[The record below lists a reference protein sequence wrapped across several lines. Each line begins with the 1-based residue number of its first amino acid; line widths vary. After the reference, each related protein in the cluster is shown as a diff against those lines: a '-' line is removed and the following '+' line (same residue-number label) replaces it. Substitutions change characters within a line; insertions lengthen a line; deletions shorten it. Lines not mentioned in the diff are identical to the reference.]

1 MSTEHAS
8 VIEVMKA
15 RASVRKYD
23 TKASLPREELDEI
36 LELAAQAPSSWNLQ
50 HWRFLVITSRKM
62 RERLRSIANNQAQVT
77 EAAATVVVLGD
88 LEANETARE
97 VYGQSLK
104 EGKITRE
111 IFDLMIGQVD
121 DAYRNNPRFAR
132 DEAMLNAGLAA
143 MQIMLAAKAKGYD
156 TCPIGGFDRKKLIEA
171 FQVPERYVPVML
183 ITIGKRAGSTRPTPR
198 LPLDKV
204 TVRESF

>member
-15 RASVRKYD
+15 RASVRKYNRV
-23 TKASLPREELDEI
+23 ASISREELDEI
-36 LELAAQAPSSWNLQ
+36 LEIATHAPSSWNLQ
-50 HWRFLVITSRKM
+50 HWRFLVITSRDMK
-62 RERLRSIANNQAQVT
+62 ERLRSIANNQAQVA

-104 EGKITRE
+104 EGKITQE
-111 IFDLMIGQVD
+111 IYDLMIGQVD
-121 DAYRNNPRFAR
+121 DAYRNNLRFAR

-171 FQVPERYVPVML
+171 FQVPKRYVPVML
-183 ITIGKRAGSTRPTPR
+183 ITIGKRAGSVRPTPR
-198 LPLDKV
+198 LPLEQV